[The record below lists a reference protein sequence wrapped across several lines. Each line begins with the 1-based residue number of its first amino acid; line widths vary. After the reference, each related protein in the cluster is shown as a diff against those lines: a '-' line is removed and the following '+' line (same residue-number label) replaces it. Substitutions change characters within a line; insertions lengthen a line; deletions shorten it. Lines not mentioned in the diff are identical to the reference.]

1 MKFQRDYKKNFMKS
15 LIFENYIKMNFC
27 IFSKFKNL
35 LGESNKGI
43 HKYKLLDTSIIDYL
57 LTLVLAFLVS
67 YFTKLPLVLS
77 TIFSFIIGIFLH
89 ILFGVETNVV
99 KYLNIKCIDN
109 N

>member
-35 LGESNKGI
+35 FGESNKGI

-77 TIFSFIIGIFLH
+77 TIFSFILGIFLH

-99 KYLNIKCIDN
+99 KYLNIKCIN
-109 N
+109 NN